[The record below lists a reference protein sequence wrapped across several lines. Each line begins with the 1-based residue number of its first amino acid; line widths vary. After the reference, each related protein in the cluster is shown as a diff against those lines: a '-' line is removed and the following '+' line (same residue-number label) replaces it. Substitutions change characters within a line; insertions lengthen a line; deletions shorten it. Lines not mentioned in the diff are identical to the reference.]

1 MKEIKLYNK
10 LEDFTVEYE
19 IKQLSP
25 STKFDDQIS
34 FIDHSIASVK
44 ETQSSVN
51 EKIDLL
57 TANLSEL
64 DYSVSVASGILS
76 GLIDSVFVGEFSLD
90 RGASWGNDKVN
101 NFVKWVA
108 KKQGYEGGS
117 LAGAVSHL
125 EKNNKKIDIVVN
137 LETPEDEILERV
149 VNRRICTNSSCKAVY
164 NTVLNPS
171 KVPGICD
178 KCGSKLVQRDDDKLE
193 KAKKRLEVYYKETAP
208 VADYYKGTG
217 ALYSTVLSQ
226 SVNRMKDEVAKDV
239 IEYLKNK

>member
-1 MKEIKLYNK
+1 MVIIMLGA
-10 LEDFTVEYE
+10 
-19 IKQLSP
+19 P
-25 STKFDDQIS
+25 
-34 FIDHSIASVK
+34 ASGK
-44 ETQSSVN
+44 G
-51 EKIDLL
+51 
-57 TANLSEL
+57 
-64 DYSVSVASGILS
+64 SVAGILS
-76 GLIDSVFVGEFSLD
+76 KEFDIPSISSGDIFRKYISEGTEIGKKANEYITKGLLVPDDVTVELIASRLEEKDVQDGLILD
-90 RGASWGNDKVN
+90 GFPRTVNQAKQLDKM
-101 NFVKWVA
+101 
-108 KKQGYEGGS
+108 
-117 LAGAVSHL
+117 L

-217 ALYSTVLSQ
+217 VLYSTVLSQ

>member
-1 MKEIKLYNK
+1 MVIIMLGA
-10 LEDFTVEYE
+10 
-19 IKQLSP
+19 P
-25 STKFDDQIS
+25 
-34 FIDHSIASVK
+34 ASGK
-44 ETQSSVN
+44 G
-51 EKIDLL
+51 
-57 TANLSEL
+57 
-64 DYSVSVASGILS
+64 SVAGILS
-76 GLIDSVFVGEFSLD
+76 KEFDIPSISSGDIFRKYISEGTEIGKKANEYITKGLLVPDDVTVELIASRLEEKDVQDGLILD
-90 RGASWGNDKVN
+90 GFPRTVNQAKQLDKM
-101 NFVKWVA
+101 
-108 KKQGYEGGS
+108 
-117 LAGAVSHL
+117 L

>member
-1 MKEIKLYNK
+1 MVIIMLGA
-10 LEDFTVEYE
+10 
-19 IKQLSP
+19 P
-25 STKFDDQIS
+25 
-34 FIDHSIASVK
+34 ASGK
-44 ETQSSVN
+44 G
-51 EKIDLL
+51 
-57 TANLSEL
+57 
-64 DYSVSVASGILS
+64 SVAGILS
-76 GLIDSVFVGEFSLD
+76 KEFDIPSISSGDIFRKYISEGTEIGKKANEYITKGLLVPDDVTVELIASRLEEKDVQDGLILD
-90 RGASWGNDKVN
+90 GFPRTVNQAKQLDKM
-101 NFVKWVA
+101 
-108 KKQGYEGGS
+108 
-117 LAGAVSHL
+117 L

-171 KVPGICD
+171 KVPDICD